1 MHEVRFI
8 KAGFENNFPEFKS
21 RIYSI
26 ILNNF
31 ITRVINSKEGNN
43 NSVLILLLR
52 TPAKQVSEKSS
63 VNFKVNTSKSSLIC
77 ACNLVHSFIVD
88 DSTQYILDVFIYRF
102 DYSNRVSPLTSCGAL
117 SYLTLWRFNFITSK
131 TEIMLMPS
139 D

>member
-43 NSVLILLLR
+43 NIVLILLLR
-52 TPAKQVSEKSS
+52 TPAKQVSEKSF

-88 DSTQYILDVFIYRF
+88 DSTQYILDVFISNNRF
-102 DYSNRVSPLTSCGAL
+102 DYSNRVSPLTSCGA
-117 SYLTLWRFNFITSK
+117 FIK
-131 TEIMLMPS
+131 LLNILALQLHHQ
-139 D
+139 